1 MVVGDFYVP
10 RTIISPAKAD
20 SPLII
25 DPDTVLAS
33 PIATE
38 FLQAVPR
45 RNAQVVQI
53 LRRCRA
59 FAARL
64 PRSAR
69 TSPQTCGTNFA
80 IAGNSLRVTSRKAI
94 TTPGSPRIFRRVV
107 TRLRSGCCMA
117 HSYPEPSVCRASDL
131 VVFLNAVLRQR
142 AATVGFLPRSQC
154 FFNCIRR
161 LITEP
166 VRAPALNA
174 RSSA

>member
-94 TTPGSPRIFRRVV
+94 TTPVRLAFSGASSPGCGQAAAWRTPTLNRLSAGFPISLCFSTRYFVNGQRPSGSFPDRN
-107 TRLRSGCCMA
+107 
-117 HSYPEPSVCRASDL
+117 ASS
-131 VVFLNAVLRQR
+131 
-142 AATVGFLPRSQC
+142 T
-154 FFNCIRR
+154 
-161 LITEP
+161 
-166 VRAPALNA
+166 ALGV
-174 RSSA
+174 